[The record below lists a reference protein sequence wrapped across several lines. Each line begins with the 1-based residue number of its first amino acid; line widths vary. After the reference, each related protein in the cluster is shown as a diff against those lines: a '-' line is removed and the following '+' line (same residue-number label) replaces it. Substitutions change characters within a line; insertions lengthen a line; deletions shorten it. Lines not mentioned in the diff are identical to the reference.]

1 MPPRGEDLETSTLS
15 TASKTTRRSSLSS
28 FFHGPRRRNHNHLNS
43 STTTTSHQQN
53 SMRSHKSSNATN
65 TLKDESHTK
74 NDNENVIN
82 FSHLELEKSET
93 NTTQESQNQNSS
105 NLSLHDVD
113 SKMSPSCLKKR
124 SSFGN
129 ASTSSTTSTS
139 TTSSSSSSNE
149 QSCTPNTSFRKSV
162 KFESLH
168 IRTFIRVLGDH
179 PCCST
184 GLPVTFGW
192 NPVEDTTIYLD
203 DYETNRSPRRSRKD
217 MRLDDT
223 TRKDILICNCYPRN
237 SEREEAERKHDGDDY
252 RENGNNDD
260 ATRTHDEVLSKTD
273 LKRAERRLHRNRQR
287 IRRRVIAQNFFHC
300 SME

>member
-15 TASKTTRRSSLSS
+15 ATTKTTRRSSFSS
-28 FFHGPRRRNHNHLNS
+28 FFHRRHHNHLNS
-43 STTTTSHQQN
+43 STNTTSHQQN
-53 SMRSHKSSNATN
+53 LMRSHNSANTTS

-74 NDNENVIN
+74 NNNENVIN

-93 NTTQESQNQNSS
+93 NTTQASQNQNSS
-105 NLSLHDVD
+105 NLPLHDVD

-203 DYETNRSPRRSRKD
+203 DYETSRSPRRSRKD
-217 MRLDDT
+217 MKLDDT
-223 TRKDILICNCYPRN
+223 TRKDILSSNCYPCN
-237 SEREEAERKHDGDDY
+237 HEREESERKHDDY
-252 RENGNNDD
+252 RENCNNDD
-260 ATRTHDEVLSKTD
+260 ATGTYDEVLSKID

-300 SME
+300 PME